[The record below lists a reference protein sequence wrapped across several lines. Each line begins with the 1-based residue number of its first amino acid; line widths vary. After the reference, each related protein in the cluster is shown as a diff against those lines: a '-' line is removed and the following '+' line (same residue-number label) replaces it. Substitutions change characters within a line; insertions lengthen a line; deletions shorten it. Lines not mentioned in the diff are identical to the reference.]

1 MFSHPADFTPVCTT
15 ELGRFAQLQAEFDK
29 RGVKL
34 IALSCDGVES
44 HLKWIEDI
52 KSHAKVSSFS
62 YPIIA
67 DEKRELAVKL
77 GMVDP
82 EEKDAAGMPLT
93 CRAVFVIG
101 KDKRVKLSF
110 LNPASTGRNFE
121 YTLQDVPI
129 PAFLKTTFG
138 SCKWSFTRFPTV
150 KCWSLS
156 LSTAE
161 ERLKKLVN
169 H

>member
-1 MFSHPADFTPVCTT
+1 MYCNFLYLIYRWGLLFSHPADFTPVCTT
-15 ELGRFAQLQAEFDK
+15 ELGRFAQLQPEFDK

-52 KSHAKVSSFS
+52 KSHAKVSSFN

-67 DEKRELAVKL
+67 DDKRELAVLL

-101 KDKRVKLSF
+101 KDKKVKLS
-110 LNPASTGRNFE
+110 LLYPASTGRNFE
-121 YTLQDVPI
+121 
-129 PAFLKTTFG
+129 
-138 SCKWSFTRFPTV
+138 
-150 KCWSLS
+150 
-156 LSTAE
+156 
-161 ERLKKLVN
+161 
-169 H
+169 

>member
-67 DEKRELAVKL
+67 DEKRELAVLL

-101 KDKRVKLSF
+101 KDKKVKLSF
-110 LNPASTGRNFE
+110 LYPASTGRNFE
-121 YTLQDVPI
+121 YCHCIQVTLQYNNPNLICLASCSEILRVIDSLQLTAQFKVAT
-129 PAFLKTTFG
+129 PADWK
-138 SCKWSFTRFPTV
+138 V
-150 KCWSLS
+150 
-156 LSTAE
+156 
-161 ERLKKLVN
+161 
-169 H
+169 